1 MTADST
7 PQPVID
13 LLRSMGATADD
24 LADPAFEPTSLA
36 VKLSLLPEPDTLT
49 TAELA
54 AVAQTTPEHISELRL
69 ALGATTAEPD
79 ERVASSADATN
90 FASLVAAE
98 AFFGPAA
105 IQDLARVIGLTTSR
119 LSEAIISSFLVNVGR
134 QFLGTD
140 DELLDMTRANA
151 AAADFMPLLLG
162 TIDRA
167 LRRHLVD
174 SGRATDTTTP
184 DGSFEIHELAVG
196 FIDLV
201 GSTELTDALSFEDAG
216 QMFHQF
222 DHITTRTIAG
232 LGGRVV
238 KLIGDEV
245 MFEVSSLEGAI
256 TIGQAVM
263 AGLAAVA
270 DMPATRCGI
279 VCGPVLLRDG
289 DVYGSTVNMAARLVS
304 AAAPST
310 MLVVPEPTTTTS
322 TEVVGLTVRGIA
334 EPVTAWRIEPPI

>member
-13 LLRSMGATADD
+13 LLRSMGATDD
-24 LADPAFEPTSLA
+24 DVADPAFEPTSLA

-49 TAELA
+49 TDELA
-54 AVAQTTPEHISELRL
+54 VLAGTTPEHISELRL
-69 ALGATTAEPD
+69 ALGATSAEPD
-79 ERVASSADATN
+79 EPVASSADATN

-140 DELLDMTRANA
+140 DELFDMTKANA

-162 TIDRA
+162 VIDRT
-167 LRRHLVD
+167 LRRHIVE
-174 SGRATDTTTP
+174 SGRSTDTTTP
-184 DGSFEIHELAVG
+184 EGSFEIQELAVG

-201 GSTELTDALSFEDAG
+201 GSTELTDTLSFEDAG
-216 QMFHQF
+216 EMFHQF

-245 MFEVSSLEGAI
+245 MFESSSLEGAI
-256 TIGQAVM
+256 RIGQAVI

-279 VCGPVLLRDG
+279 VHGPVLLRDG
-289 DVYGSTVNMAARLVS
+289 DLYGSTVNMAARLVS
-304 AAAPST
+304 AAAPGT
-310 MLVVPEPTTTTS
+310 MLVVPEPTTSAS
-322 TEVVGLTVRGIA
+322 TPIGGLALRGIA
-334 EPVTAWRIEPPI
+334 EPATAWKVERAT